1 MQTVI
6 SGYKVSESTRLCS
19 TSNGC
24 GYHLQSAA
32 RTASRSLQLLRCPLS
47 QLNSRTS
54 RHTLS
59 GLVSATGTSKDHFVG
74 SIIADPGQRYAV
86 VVARF
91 NELVTR
97 LLLAGALD
105 AFARHQV
112 SQDCIEVVWVP
123 GAYELPVVASALAR
137 SNKFAAIV
145 CIGTVVRGATT
156 HYEAVAGGASNGI
169 LDVSRS
175 TGIPTIFGVLTTENM
190 EQALDRAGG
199 KTGNKGAEAAVT
211 AIEMANVMRA
221 LRSADLAADP
231 WGVE

>member
-1 MQTVI
+1 M
-6 SGYKVSESTRLCS
+6 
-19 TSNGC
+19 
-24 GYHLQSAA
+24 
-32 RTASRSLQLLRCPLS
+32 
-47 QLNSRTS
+47 
-54 RHTLS
+54 
-59 GLVSATGTSKDHFVG
+59 VSATGISNDHFVG
-74 SIIADPGQRYAV
+74 SVIANPEQRYAV

-112 SQDCIEVVWVP
+112 PQDRIEVVWVP

-137 SNKFAAIV
+137 SNNFDAVV

-175 TGIPTIFGVLTTENM
+175 TGVPTIFGVLTTENM

-211 AIEMANVMRA
+211 AIEMANVMHD
-221 LRSADLAADP
+221 LRTAGLAAGP
-231 WGVE
+231 WGDK